1 MNKNM
6 MVIMGGAAIF
16 AVIVALIVQ
25 AALSPEGG
33 SSKQMA
39 SVEILVANKKL
50 VTGEK
55 IKPEDVRWQ
64 AWPETSV
71 FKGVYKR
78 SEQADEKKL
87 SVYDVPLRR
96 GIESGEPIT
105 TQALIPDVKGGSNF
119 LAASI
124 SPGMRGVAI
133 AVKPQTVAGGFVS
146 VGDHVDVILTYS
158 PKLKGDI
165 TEYALDVAQRFAS
178 QTVLSNV
185 RVLAVDQSAKEESRE
200 AKVSKT
206 VTLEVTK
213 EGGEILSLAEMM
225 GDLTLALRHIGDQ
238 DTPENSVTPIT
249 TDIVAS
255 EVIKKATSLMDASAT
270 KSNTVRVYSGSGIE
284 NVPVRSAGGP

>member
-6 MVIMGGAAIF
+6 MIIMGGAAVF

-25 AALSPEGG
+25 AVLSPEGG

-55 IKPEDVRWQ
+55 LKPEDVRWQ

-78 SEQADEKKL
+78 SEQPDEKKL
-87 SVYDVPLRR
+87 SVYDAPLRR
-96 GIESGEPIT
+96 GIESGEPVT

-133 AVKPQTVAGGFVS
+133 AVKPQAVAGGFVS
-146 VGDHVDVILTYS
+146 VGDYVDVILTYS

-165 TEYALDVAQRFAS
+165 TEYALEVAQRFAS
-178 QTVLSNV
+178 QTVLSNIK
-185 RVLAVDQSAKEESRE
+185 VLAVDQSAKEESRE

-238 DTPENSVTPIT
+238 DTPEDAATPIT
-249 TDIVAS
+249 TDVIAS
-255 EVIKKATSLMDASAT
+255 EVIKKATTLMDVSAT
-270 KSNTVRVYSGSGIE
+270 KSNTVRIYSGSGIE
-284 NVPVRSAGGP
+284 NVPVRSAGEP